1 MMDELPLAP
10 PAPEL
15 VTQAYA
21 LARQIGFPLT
31 REEAERRAP
40 AQQGAPGHWGPGGVP
55 RLAERSPE
63 SAQREAGQT
72 APDGGRPEPA
82 SPSAS
87 LPGVGRFLAM
97 LAAGCRGGRIGEIG
111 TGVGIGTAWMAGA
124 MPADCTLVT
133 VEIDARRAAAAAQ
146 LLASDRRVRVLKG
159 DARELLPPCGPFDLL
174 FADGGWRDPAG
185 LSSLVDLLR
194 IGGHI
199 VMDDVT
205 PLLAGGPG
213 GSSPRAS
220 TAMPAGSP
228 PPEHDVKRAFF
239 FGDPRLFSTEV
250 VLPDLRNSLL
260 VGTRLT

>member
-1 MMDELPLAP
+1 MDELQLAP
-10 PAPEL
+10 PVPQL

-21 LARQIGFPLT
+21 LARQVGFPLT
-31 REEAERRAP
+31 RQE
-40 AQQGAPGHWGPGGVP
+40 
-55 RLAERSPE
+55 
-63 SAQREAGQT
+63 AQREAERT
-72 APDGGRPEPA
+72 ALNGARPEPA

-111 TGVGIGTAWMAGA
+111 TGVGVGTAWMAGA

-146 LLASDRRVRVLKG
+146 LLASDRRIRVLKG

-185 LSSLVDLLR
+185 LSGLVDLLR
-194 IGGHI
+194 IGGQI

-205 PLLAGGPG
+205 PLQ
-213 GSSPRAS
+213 
-220 TAMPAGSP
+220 AMPAGSP
-228 PPEHDVKRAFF
+228 PSEHDVKRAFF